1 MLAAFPSAVVVIY
14 VFMPFYHRL
23 QVYTAYEYLEK
34 RFSVTV
40 RSLASGI
47 FVLWRVLW
55 MGTAIYVPSLVLH
68 TVTGFALIE
77 TIVAVGVVA
86 TLYTVL
92 GGMRAVIWTD
102 VVQFFVLFCGS
113 ILALWVVGSAVEDS
127 PESGL
132 SPKQG
137 EDAGPGLV
145 LGPHRSNHH
154 LGSLLERP
162 GGSSGNLRHRPG
174 QRTALPVGPFLK
186 VMQQS
191 FLVNMGGGFPLG
203 LMMISIGLG
212 LYAFY
217 QLNPGQLPPPSKG
230 TGFSPISSPARCRRD

>member
-1 MLAAFPSAVVVIY
+1 MPPSPFSVLDYLLLFTYLLVMVCIGVWVGRGQKDTREYFLAGRSMGWFPLGISTIASLYSAISYMGTPSEYLTHGSKFAVQMLAAFPSAVVVIY
-14 VFMPFYHRL
+14 VFTPFYHRL

-102 VVQFFVLFCGS
+102 VVQFLCFFAVRSWPCGW
-113 ILALWVVGSAVEDS
+113 WVPRLEDS

-137 EDAGPGLV
+137 GGRGSWTGPWT
-145 LGPHRSNHH
+145 PPFESP
-154 LGSLLERP
+154 P
-162 GGSSGNLRHRPG
+162 GE
-174 QRTALPVGPFLK
+174 
-186 VMQQS
+186 
-191 FLVNMGGGFPLG
+191 
-203 LMMISIGLG
+203 
-212 LYAFY
+212 
-217 QLNPGQLPPPSKG
+217 PS
-230 TGFSPISSPARCRRD
+230 